1 MNTQYA
7 VCHLQRGSGND
18 AGMSCHIER
27 KNAEGK
33 VYVPEN
39 ADENRTHLNREL
51 INFPAGVNSRTDA
64 IQYRIDN
71 AKLHRK
77 IGKNQTKAVRVMLS
91 GTHEQMVKLEAE
103 GRLNRWIDAN
113 IQWLKDTFGADNL
126 VSAVLHMDE
135 KTPHIHA
142 TVVPIVQGDRKR
154 RKREGEKKYRTNN
167 GPRLSADDAMARD
180 RLRHYQDSYG
190 AAMKVF
196 GLERGIV
203 GSTAKHVVN
212 SDYYKQRMQ
221 EIEANIEE
229 LQKEE
234 EAARE
239 GRSRIFALFGK
250 GELAD
255 AKQTLPK
262 KDAEIESLRKQIV
275 NLNDEKSAFCQQHK
289 QDIAKLRNGYK
300 TEIDKAIRE
309 NECLN
314 KTIKDKDAHIAKQD
328 KRIDEFDRKANPQR
342 YHLSSG
348 AELVHHFIPNLMY
361 PSLHIWTKVGDEEY
375 DVSRSGVSYDLVKQ
389 FSENKITIHELV
401 NEVFEPWEQVSEV
414 QANLLGQ
421 AFIFACGGEGQVRVG
436 TGSGGS
442 QSELPWRDKDKN
454 KNRGARR

>member
-1 MNTQYA
+1 
-7 VCHLQRGSGND
+7 
-18 AGMSCHIER
+18 
-27 KNAEGK
+27 
-33 VYVPEN
+33 
-39 ADENRTHLNREL
+39 
-51 INFPAGVNSRTDA
+51 
-64 IQYRIDN
+64 
-71 AKLHRK
+71 
-77 IGKNQTKAVRVMLS
+77 
-91 GTHEQMVKLEAE
+91 
-103 GRLNRWIDAN
+103 
-113 IQWLKDTFGADNL
+113 
-126 VSAVLHMDE
+126 
-135 KTPHIHA
+135 
-142 TVVPIVQGDRKR
+142 
-154 RKREGEKKYRTNN
+154 
-167 GPRLSADDAMARD
+167 
-180 RLRHYQDSYG
+180 
-190 AAMKVF
+190 
-196 GLERGIV
+196 
-203 GSTAKHVVN
+203 
-212 SDYYKQRMQ
+212 
-221 EIEANIEE
+221 
-229 LQKEE
+229 
-234 EAARE
+234 
-239 GRSRIFALFGK
+239 
-250 GELAD
+250 LAD

-289 QDIAKLRNGYK
+289 QGIAKLRNGNK

-309 NECLN
+309 NERLN

-328 KRIDEFDRKANPQR
+328 KRIDEFDRKVNPQR

-389 FSENKITIHELV
+389 FSENKIIIHELV